1 MDFILYQYDG
11 PPLREQPRLSEASE
25 CTERAEQVRIRNLT
39 TPLTKLASAHNVFK
53 IARAFHSFLNTQMR
67 LQWNCLIPYR
77 RHSEKDISAE
87 PGFVA
92 AVSSQ
97 ILVCGLICRGRH
109 VSHLARLIICTTYRD
124 CGCGWAVFNPVAE
137 LNLMSGWGFRFEFY
151 ERRERAAYVRPTV
164 KLKQRLTVVW
174 NTQPITF
181 KFAYFDSQ
189 YQL

>member
-1 MDFILYQYDG
+1 M
-11 PPLREQPRLSEASE
+11 
-25 CTERAEQVRIRNLT
+25 RIRIRRRRLT
-39 TPLTKLASAHNVFK
+39 TPLTKLTSAHNVFK

-87 PGFVA
+87 LGFVA

-109 VSHLARLIICTTYRD
+109 VSHLPRLIICTTYRD

-151 ERRERAAYVRPTV
+151 ERRGRAARTKSSLIIRVAYVVRPIV
-164 KLKQRLTVVW
+164 QLQQSLTVVW
-174 NTQPITF
+174 T
-181 KFAYFDSQ
+181 A
-189 YQL
+189 QLYV

>member
-1 MDFILYQYDG
+1 MTVVILPLS
-11 PPLREQPRLSEASE
+11 PPPSHTWTAAPEWSE
-25 CTERAEQVRIRNLT
+25 CTERAEQVRIRNRRLT

-53 IARAFHSFLNTQMR
+53 IARAFHFFLNTQMR

-97 ILVCGLICRGRH
+97 ILVCRLICRGRH

-151 ERRERAAYVRPTV
+151 ERRGRAAYVRPTV
-164 KLKQRLTVVW
+164 KLKQSLTVVW
-174 NTQPITF
+174 NTQRNV
-181 KFAYFDSQ
+181 
-189 YQL
+189 